1 MLLRLF
7 NATSFVWIVINIF
20 LDQANL
26 HLYTLHGIN
35 HTTSTPGYT
44 SRHIFEIKWSD
55 PINYGQFS
63 NFLPKSA
70 PCDVILGQP
79 GTSAMYKEERLCQTL
94 PHIHDTPLWSSTY

>member
-1 MLLRLF
+1 MYKRNLMLLRLF

-63 NFLPKSA
+63 DFLPKSA

-79 GTSAMYKEERLCQTL
+79 
-94 PHIHDTPLWSSTY
+94 